1 MADTGLGDALPDE
14 PTTTIATAI
23 PSVMMSLATPSL
35 LLFDGGAG
43 GSGGGGSGGSDG
55 SIGEAEARAVTL
67 SLDNKSFNIVFGCLL
82 VVERAAL
89 AQSNMA
95 SAQVV
100 QMLYKNLRDHPD
112 APLPLFKQFG
122 VTNPVDLSRLRTPLT
137 EESVELLVTG
147 ALGLG
152 CCSTPTGMSFA
163 GFAQP
168 VHADREL
175 PGFLVH
181 VLSRL
186 VVLRAGD
193 SRIQGPLPALVARL
207 PFHQIRVLDL
217 QGCDRVTGDLSAFSG
232 MKIEVLNLRG
242 CRQVTGIY
250 IHRPVGA

>member
-1 MADTGLGDALPDE
+1 MKRMADTGLGDALPDE
-14 PTTTIATAI
+14 PAVPSVTTT
-23 PSVMMSLATPSL
+23 SATPSL
-35 LLFDGGAG
+35 LLSDGGAG
-43 GSGGGGSGGSDG
+43 SGSGSSNGGD
-55 SIGEAEARAVTL
+55 GEAEARAVTL
-67 SLDNKSFNIVFGCLL
+67 SLDNTSFNIVLGCLL
-82 VVERAAL
+82 VAERAAL

-100 QMLYKNLRDHPD
+100 QMLYRTLRDHPD
-112 APLPLFKQFG
+112 APLPLFKDFG

-186 VVLRAGD
+186 VVLRAGGN
-193 SRIQGPLPALVARL
+193 RIQGPLPALVARL

-242 CRQVTGIY
+242 CQQVTGIY
-250 IHRPVGA
+250 IGQWVPDV

>member
-1 MADTGLGDALPDE
+1 MADTGLDDALPDE
-14 PTTTIATAI
+14 PTTAIATAI
-23 PSVMMSLATPSL
+23 PSGMTTSASPSL
-35 LLFDGGAG
+35 LLSDGGAG
-43 GSGGGGSGGSDG
+43 GSGGGGNDG

-67 SLDNKSFNIVFGCLL
+67 SLDNKSFNIVLGCLL
-82 VVERAAL
+82 VVERAVL

-95 SAQVV
+95 SARVV
-100 QMLYKNLRDHPD
+100 QMLYKTLRDNPD
-112 APLPLFKQFG
+112 DNLPLFKQFG

-186 VVLRAGD
+186 VVLRAGGN
-193 SRIQGPLPALVARL
+193 RIQGPLPALVARL

-232 MKIEVLNLRG
+232 TKIEVLDLRG

-250 IHRPVGA
+250 IGQWVPDV

>member
-1 MADTGLGDALPDE
+1 MKRMADTGLGDALPDE
-14 PTTTIATAI
+14 SAI
-23 PSVMMSLATPSL
+23 PSVMTTSATPSL
-35 LLFDGGAG
+35 LLSDGGAG
-43 GSGGGGSGGSDG
+43 SGSGSSNGGD
-55 SIGEAEARAVTL
+55 GEAEARAVTL

-95 SAQVV
+95 SARVV
-100 QMLYKNLRDHPD
+100 QMLYKTLRDHPD
-112 APLPLFKQFG
+112 APLPLFKDFG
-122 VTNPVDLSRLRTPLT
+122 VTNPVDLSQLRTPLT
-137 EESVELLVTG
+137 EESVDLLVTG
-147 ALGLG
+147 ALELG

-168 VHADREL
+168 VHVDREL

-186 VVLRAGD
+186 VVLRAGGN
-193 SRIQGPLPALVARL
+193 RIQGPLPALVARL

-250 IHRPVGA
+250 IGQWVPDV